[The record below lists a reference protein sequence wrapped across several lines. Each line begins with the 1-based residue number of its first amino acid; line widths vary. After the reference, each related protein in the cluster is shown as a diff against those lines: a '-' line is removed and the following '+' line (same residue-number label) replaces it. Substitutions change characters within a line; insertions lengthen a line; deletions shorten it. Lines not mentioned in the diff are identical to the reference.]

1 MQILNLRRLVI
12 IEDYLEDFI
21 ETVPAAAAAVYAITT
36 MKIPPVAVLADLQYF
51 FDMLQVERRRA
62 PQHAFKEIHKQT

>member
-1 MQILNLRRLVI
+1 MNLRSLVI

-21 ETVPAAAAAVYAITT
+21 ETVPAAAAVYAIII
-36 MKIPPVAVLADLQYF
+36 MEIPPVAVLADLQYF

-62 PQHAFKEIHKQT
+62 PQHAFEEIHKQT